1 MSERALFEH
10 VCTSLHAGLRRL
22 VLVGN
27 SDSWDEEPAAT
38 SGVPTGMVWLELGA
52 GLSPLVAG
60 CDHWTYLSTGL
71 RRRRHGVRPNAG
83 GRCTIYYATA
93 MRVFANRSSFV
104 PCLFKRGEEG

>member
-60 CDHWTYLSTGL
+60 CDHWTYLSNGL

-93 MRVFANRSSFV
+93 MRVFANRS
-104 PCLFKRGEEG
+104 LLIQEGGGRR